1 MNQRLFSPKEIAQAL
16 AVSEAS
22 IKRWVDKGLMKA
34 EKTSGGHR
42 KISLLSLQQYLKEN
56 NKELVN
62 PEVVDSGISAVRKS
76 GKMDEAKDLF
86 FQALLQCDGKVLRA
100 VPYDLFLAGMN
111 LESIFKDVLQEA
123 LIKWEQAHEKGDLD
137 DFQFKRSEQS
147 LQGVLYFLGSL
158 LPLPEESAKYAL
170 VGALEGTQMNLAHM
184 EELTLREQGWRT
196 EFLGGDLNEEGYLRA
211 VKLLKPNHL
220 SLALRDP
227 QKQAPQLIELC
238 QSEKIEIKFI

>member
-111 LESIFKDVLQEA
+111 LESIFKDVLQ
-123 LIKWEQAHEKGDLD
+123 
-137 DFQFKRSEQS
+137 S
-147 LQGVLYFLGSL
+147 LF
-158 LPLPEESAKYAL
+158 
-170 VGALEGTQMNLAHM
+170 
-184 EELTLREQGWRT
+184 
-196 EFLGGDLNEEGYLRA
+196 
-211 VKLLKPNHL
+211 
-220 SLALRDP
+220 
-227 QKQAPQLIELC
+227 
-238 QSEKIEIKFI
+238 